1 MFHFFFGT
9 WSQQKL
15 CQLWRNPFLSSSVSL
30 PSWMVKIGFKLRRLA
45 TRNLMPP
52 SPPAGWPVSQIIWSL
67 TARALCSGGSMHACT
82 CPMLDVRLTNAISI
96 VQSCSISIWWC
107 EQLAVIRR
115 SLWPFNQSCIFV
127 SSCCQLASF
136 HLLTY
141 KLYSIVYMH
150 SGWLIWSGKKQIN
163 TCINMG
169 CIPKKRKRNSQGIYK
184 K

>member
-1 MFHFFFGT
+1 
-9 WSQQKL
+9 
-15 CQLWRNPFLSSSVSL
+15 
-30 PSWMVKIGFKLRRLA
+30 MVKIGFELRA
-45 TRNLMPP
+45 TPNLCHHHHR
-52 SPPAGWPVSQIIWSL
+52 PAGQW
-67 TARALCSGGSMHACT
+67 ARSSGAWRCVHSALEAACMHVPYKWIGDAVRFQN
-82 CPMLDVRLTNAISI
+82 PMLDVRLTNAISS

>member
-1 MFHFFFGT
+1 MDRRR
-9 WSQQKL
+9 
-15 CQLWRNPFLSSSVSL
+15 CQVPE
-30 PSWMVKIGFKLRRLA
+30 PH
-45 TRNLMPP
+45 
-52 SPPAGWPVSQIIWSL
+52 AGR
-67 TARALCSGGSMHACT
+67 TADQCNFDC
-82 CPMLDVRLTNAISI
+82 
-96 VQSCSISIWWC
+96 SCSISIWWC

-169 CIPKKRKRNSQGIYK
+169 CIPKKRKRNSQDINIKYFTRLYWQRMEPPMHVLMNAGWWRRAQFVKRDGNCQEIQPQEHK
-184 K
+184 PVINLKSTACTATW